1 MSTELSHGTLC
12 IQGGYTPRVGEPRI
26 PPIVQSTT
34 YKYEDIDQLNRVMTL
49 KEFGYKY
56 TRTGNP
62 TVTAFEQRVRLLENG
77 VAAVA
82 TASGQAANVLVL
94 TNILHAGDHVVAA
107 STLYG
112 GSFSLLNTTL
122 PKFGITTSFFDPE
135 APAEEIAR
143 LFRPNTRVLFG
154 ETIGNPGLNILDF
167 DKLAALARRF
177 DVPFVVDNTLATPIL
192 CNPFR
197 HGADIVTHSASKYID
212 GHGTSI
218 GGIVIEGGKYNWDNG
233 KFSDFTEPDSSYN
246 GVRYATDFPET
257 PFIVKA
263 RAHMLRDFGACL
275 NPQNAF
281 LFNVGLET
289 LKLRMDI
296 HSSNALALARFLAA
310 HESVNW
316 VNYPGL
322 DSAGRDRIGRYFNG
336 TAAGGV
342 LTFGIDGGIAA
353 IDRFVRRLKVASLV
367 VHIGDARTSVL
378 HPATSTHA
386 QLDEKQ
392 LLAAGIRPDMVRVSV
407 GIESI
412 DDLLAD
418 FAQAL
423 SERN

>member
-1 MSTELSHGTLC
+1 MPSDLSLGTLC
-12 IQGGYTPRVGEPRI
+12 IHGGYSPRAGEARI

-34 YKYEDIDQLNRVMTL
+34 YKYDDIDHLKRVMSL

-62 TVTAFEQRVRLLENG
+62 TVAAFEQRVQLLEGG

-82 TASGQAANVLVL
+82 TASGQAANVLAL
-94 TNILHAGDHVVAA
+94 TNILRAGDHVLAA

-112 GSFSLLNTTL
+112 GSYSLLNTTL

-167 DKLAALARRF
+167 DKLASLARRF
-177 DVPFVVDNTLATPIL
+177 DVPFVVDNTLATPII
-192 CNPFR
+192 CNPFKY
-197 HGADIVTHSASKYID
+197 GANIVTHSASKYID

-218 GGIVIEGGKYNWDNG
+218 GGIVVEGGNYNWDNG
-233 KFSDFTEPDSSYN
+233 KFPDFTEPDRSYN
-246 GVRYATDFPET
+246 GVRFSADFPNT
-257 PFIVKA
+257 PFTVKA

-275 NPQNAF
+275 NPHNAF

-296 HSSNALALARFLAA
+296 HSRNALALAQFLDEQA
-310 HESVNW
+310 SVGW

-322 DSAGRDRIGRYFNG
+322 HDPGRARIARYFNREG
-336 TAAGGV
+336 GGGV
-342 LTFGIDGGIAA
+342 LTFGLNGGFEA
-353 IDRFVRRLKVASLV
+353 IDRFVSRLKVASLV
-367 VHIGDARTSVL
+367 VHVGDSRTSVL
-378 HPATSTHA
+378 HPASSTHA
-386 QLDEKQ
+386 QLGDDE
-392 LLAAGIRPDMVRVSV
+392 LLAAGVRPDMVRVSV
-407 GIESI
+407 GIEDI

-423 SERN
+423 PERN

>member
-167 DKLAALARRF
+167 DKLAALSRRF

-233 KFSDFTEPDSSYN
+233 KFSDFTAPDSSYN

-296 HSSNALALARFLAA
+296 HSSNALALARFLVA

>member
-167 DKLAALARRF
+167 DKLAALSRRF

-296 HSSNALALARFLAA
+296 HSSNALALARFLVA